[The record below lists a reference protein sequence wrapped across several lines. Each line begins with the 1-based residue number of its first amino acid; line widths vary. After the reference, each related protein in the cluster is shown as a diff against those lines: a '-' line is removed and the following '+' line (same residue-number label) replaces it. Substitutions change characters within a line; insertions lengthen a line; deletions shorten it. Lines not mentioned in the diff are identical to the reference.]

1 MRYIV
6 SYTNYY
12 NDMEKTM
19 EIRYW
24 EYDGVEE
31 LKEEERALVAA
42 AREATGGSYSPYS
55 HFKVGA
61 AVLLEDGSVVKGSN
75 QENVAYPSGLCA
87 ERVTLFSASAQSG
100 GKAVRMM
107 AVTAIDGEGKSAT
120 AAPCGACRQVMAEQE
135 RRQGSKMRI
144 IVPLGNGKIRIFDSA
159 DDLLPF
165 AFEAELG

>member
-1 MRYIV
+1 MQKTLTINYQE
-6 SYTNYY
+6 YTS
-12 NDMEKTM
+12 EQ
-19 EIRYW
+19 
-24 EYDGVEE
+24 E
-31 LKEEERALVAA
+31 LAATDRELLNA
-42 AREATGGSYSPYS
+42 AREATKNSYSPYS
-55 HFKVGA
+55 HFRVGA
-61 AVLLEDGSVVKGSN
+61 AARLGDGAIVSGSN
-75 QENVAYPSGLCA
+75 QENLAYPSGLCA